1 MKTLH
6 FITVAIILTLLL
18 LGGTAVTASAKDG
31 SGYTEISGVV
41 KDRQTKK
48 KLGYVNVSVPGTSIG
63 TITNADGGFSIKVTD
78 SIQAEALE
86 ISHVGYFNQRLP
98 IKRQIG
104 RAHV

>member
-41 KDRQTKK
+41 KDKQTK
-48 KLGYVNVSVPGTSIG
+48 
-63 TITNADGGFSIKVTD
+63 
-78 SIQAEALE
+78 
-86 ISHVGYFNQRLP
+86 
-98 IKRQIG
+98 
-104 RAHV
+104 

>member
-41 KDRQTKK
+41 KDEQNKAGLCECICSRD
-48 KLGYVNVSVPGTSIG
+48 SIG

-98 IKRQIG
+98 IKG
-104 RAHV
+104 A

>member
-41 KDRQTKK
+41 KDK
-48 KLGYVNVSVPGTSIG
+48 
-63 TITNADGGFSIKVTD
+63 TNKEKAGLCECIYSRY
-78 SIQAEALE
+78 EYRY
-86 ISHVGYFNQRLP
+86 H
-98 IKRQIG
+98 
-104 RAHV
+104 H

>member
-48 KLGYVNVSVPGTSIG
+48 KLGYVKLTARPRHHAQNELAMEAFKKGALPPRWQRSGRTSR
-63 TITNADGGFSIKVTD
+63 K
-78 SIQAEALE
+78 
-86 ISHVGYFNQRLP
+86 
-98 IKRQIG
+98 
-104 RAHV
+104 AHP